1 MEYFFHGTGE
11 GDEALNTMIE
21 IIESGGIKSKN
32 KRHEDYYTLFNGD
45 DYVSVAKWCYEEM
58 PGYFAGLESSFYGWI
73 FNMPCFIIDGDIEAI
88 HATRVERPYSFDHN
102 KDRVSQFIDEWHVK
116 DEIPLDKIVGIAL
129 PFSWIRKSRTSL
141 LKMLNILQYAKDFN
155 WQVYNSDM
163 NLIESVTNEECIYGT
178 RRLEKRIQQ
187 TAK

>member
-1 MEYFFHGTGE
+1 MEYFFHGTGNGE
-11 GDEALNTMIE
+11 EALNKMLQ

-32 KRHEDYYTLFNGD
+32 MRNEDYDTLFNGD
-45 DYVSVAKWCYEEM
+45 DYVSVARWCYDVM
-58 PGYFAGLESSFYGWI
+58 PGYNAGLESSFYGWI

-129 PFSWIRKSRTSL
+129 PFSWIKQSKRSL
-141 LKMLNILQYAKDFN
+141 LKILEILKHAKDNN

-163 NLIESVTNEECIYGT
+163 SLIESIANEELIYGPK
-178 RRLEKRIQQ
+178 RLGKKNI
-187 TAK
+187 ASY